1 MRRNQTEH
9 TECPTCGA
17 GLEWNPGND
26 PEQYCIYCLAE
37 DRAQRIDQQKNEI
50 TRLRAEHELER
61 MRVPMK
67 LISLAKW
74 IMDNAEAAPKVYI
87 DPTARGQWRRAREKW
102 LTEANDLLL

>member
-17 GLEWNPGND
+17 GLEWDPGND

-37 DRAQRIDQQKNEI
+37 VRAERIDQQQAEI
-50 TRLRAEHELER
+50 TR
-61 MRVPMK
+61 MRSIIAK
-67 LISLAKW
+67 LSMARW
-74 IMDNAEAAPKVYI
+74 IIDNAEAAPQIYI
-87 DPTARGQWRRAREKW
+87 DPQARGIWMKAREKW